1 MQMETR
7 AARLVVE
14 DDVEEGTVHVHL
26 TVVVNEAKFPELIHE
41 ETDAGTRR
49 PNHLGERFL
58 TDLCNHRLWLT
69 FLAEVCQQQQHSR
82 EPLLT

>member
-26 TVVVNEAKFPELIHE
+26 AVVVNEAQFPELIHE
-41 ETDAGTRR
+41 ETDAR
-49 PNHLGERFL
+49 PCSADHFSQ
-58 TDLCNHRLWLT
+58 DLVTQSGN
-69 FLAEVCQQQQHSR
+69 
-82 EPLLT
+82 PLSGWTLIV